1 MEFPSPPG
9 VLCTSSAT
17 TGIAPQGRLVTKRS
31 VPSLASKARPA
42 CEEPPRY
49 WPQERG
55 TVETHCESPNCGAF
69 RATAAGGGAGTVE
82 AFAAIALCG
91 FPALSAS
98 VAHPR
103 IARIVTAA
111 LQIRFIMLAPPKTL
125 DVV

>member
-1 MEFPSPPG
+1 MEFPSTAG
-9 VLCTSSAT
+9 VLRTSSAT
-17 TGIAPQGRLVTKRS
+17 IGIAPQGRLVTKRS
-31 VPSLASKARPA
+31 VRSLASKARPA

-69 RATAAGGGAGTVE
+69 TVTAAGGGAETVD
-82 AFAAIALCG
+82 AFAAIAACG

-103 IARIVTAA
+103 IARIVAVA
-111 LQIRFIMLAPPKTL
+111 FQIRFIMLAPSKTRL
-125 DVV
+125 VV